1 FVPNSGGEKVCY
13 VSGTGNILSPAG
25 IAPVNSLF
33 AGTQATKFTN
43 FSSSTIATDSAYVII
58 TSSPL
63 WNAAASYQAYR
74 GSKFNTLL
82 VDVDELYD
90 QFAYGIRKHPLAI
103 KNFARYMMSVWTA
116 PPLSK
121 IKPSYIFII
130 GKGYSPIDMRVTPAV
145 YNNCI
150 VPSMGYP
157 SSDNLLT
164 SGNGFPQQHFI
175 PNIAIGRLAALNQ
188 AQVSNYLHKV
198 AEYEAAETA
207 VPPPPW
213 MKEILHFGG
222 GDDA

>member
-1 FVPNSGGEKVCY
+1 NVL
-13 VSGTGNILSPAG
+13 TPAG

-33 AGTQATKFTN
+33 NGTQATQFTHFGSN
-43 FSSSTIATDSAYVII
+43 TIATDSAYVII
-58 TSSPL
+58 SGGPL

-74 GSKFNTLL
+74 QSPAGGSHNVLL
-82 VDVDELYD
+82 VDIDELYD

-103 KNFARYMMSVWTA
+103 KNFARYMMYVWTA

-121 IKPSYIFII
+121 IAPSYIFII
-130 GKGYSPIDMRVTPAV
+130 GKGYSPVDMRMTPQW
-145 YNNCI
+145 YNACI